1 MPSFEPMRAR
11 ISVAGSSRTP
21 YWAMKPAT
29 ACRNPAGCA
38 LGIAV
43 EESRTARAIFRDDEA
58 RGRQVGSPCRAD
70 DVLAPPRSRLSCGR
84 ARRRVR
90 RQAGEFRTDR
100 GSSRGF
106 MCATGGFAV
115 GAQRMTSTITSTRSA
130 ASLPS
135 SKAPMAAGP
144 RTVIRERLVRQEH
157 RRAGP
162 TLAGRSP
169 SNEQGQKSQKGSR
182 GGQHPTRTPPGGPSR
197 GAARPGRR
205 PRGGCPPRS

>member
-58 RGRQVGSPCRAD
+58 RGRQVRSPCRAD

-90 RQAGEFRTDR
+90 RQAGEFRVDWGAPALHVRDR
-100 GSSRGF
+100 RFCGRRSEDDEHHHQHQERGVP
-106 MCATGGFAV
+106 AILEGAHGG
-115 GAQRMTSTITSTRSA
+115 RSA
-130 ASLPS
+130 HRNPRASCPS
-135 SKAPMAAGP
+135 GAPEG
-144 RTVIRERLVRQEH
+144 RS
-157 RRAGP
+157 

-182 GGQHPTRTPPGGPSR
+182 GGQHPTRTRPGGPSR